1 MILLCLSVN
10 SYAQPGRDTFFIKKK
25 TGLIGKIAKSVFVN
39 TPSEE
44 IKMVSIKNASPFI
57 SYKGAVIRNIT
68 INKISYGNSMADTSR
83 RWGTL
88 LDGITSLLHNETRKR
103 TIEKNL
109 FFHSGDS
116 LLPFLLSDNE
126 RYLRSL
132 PFIQDSRIVI
142 KEIDDN
148 ASDSVE
154 IVVFYKEV
162 FALGFNLEAGG
173 PNQFYTEVKDENIK
187 GSGDQLIIKN
197 YTDINRTPGA
207 GWGAEYIKS
216 NIGGSF
222 INIIGGATNFNNA
235 INNGSKQEQFYYA
248 ALDLPLVSPYRCFT
262 GNITASS
269 HQNRNRYINDSLYK
283 SDYDYNYKQ
292 IDGWVGYNL
301 SSKAIIKE
309 KQQRLTRYFLAFRSN
324 YISFMEQPLIFKNK
338 YNYMYANSLDLLV
351 SITAFKQ
358 EFYNTSFIYGFGRNE
373 DIPEGI
379 NFSFTGGW
387 TNKYGIE
394 RYYTGVDLQKSYL
407 NNKGTYFNY
416 QIRAGSFLDKGSIE
430 DATVQLSADIFSK
443 LYHLGKSHWLL
454 RHFISASMTKQYKQL
469 LNQPLLLNSSYG
481 LPPLNN
487 NDSFCNTRF
496 TVNFQSVFFNTYS
509 LAGFR
514 FAPFAFGS
522 LSYVRT
528 TAASFNTGDGYTS
541 MGCGVRS
548 RNENLIFGTM
558 EFKAAYYP
566 RTISNYNQWRITF
579 NTELSYRYNS
589 RYIKKPDFIN
599 VN

>member
-1 MILLCLSVN
+1 MVILCLSVN
-10 SYAQPGRDTFFIKKK
+10 SYAQTGNDTFFIKKK
-25 TGLIGKIAKSVFVN
+25 TGLIGKLAKSVFVN

-44 IKMVSIKNASPFI
+44 IKMVSVKNSSPFI
-57 SYKGAVIRNIT
+57 SYKGAIIRNIT
-68 INKISYGNSMADTSR
+68 VNKISYGNSIVDTSR
-83 RWGTL
+83 RWSTL
-88 LDGITSLLHNETRKR
+88 LDRITNLLHNETRKR

-109 FFHSGDS
+109 FFRSGDS

-132 PFIQDSRIVI
+132 PFIQDSRIDI

-148 ASDSVE
+148 SSDSVD
-154 IVVFYKEV
+154 IVVIYKEV
-162 FALGFNLEAGG
+162 FALGFNFEASGS
-173 PNQFYTEVKDENIK
+173 NQFYCEGKDENIK
-187 GSGDQLIIKN
+187 GSGDQLSIKN

-207 GWGAEYIKS
+207 GWGAEYTKS

-222 INIIGGATNFNNA
+222 INIIGGATNISNA
-235 INNGSKQEQFYYA
+235 INNGAKQEQYFYTA
-248 ALDLPLVSPYRCFT
+248 FDLPLVSPYRCFT
-262 GNITASS
+262 GNLTASY
-269 HQNRNRYINDSLYK
+269 HHNKNRYIDDSVFK
-283 SDYDYNYKQ
+283 SDLNYNFKQ
-292 IDGWVGYNL
+292 VDGWIGYNL
-301 SSKAIIKE
+301 SSKIIIKE
-309 KQQRLTRYFLAFRSN
+309 NLHRLNRYFLAFRSN
-324 YISFMEQPLIFKNK
+324 YINFQDQPIIYKNK
-338 YNYMYANSLDLLV
+338 YNYLYANSLDLLI
-351 SITAFKQ
+351 SLTAFKQ
-358 EFYNTSFIYGFGRNE
+358 EFYNTTFIYGFGRNE

-379 NFSFTGGW
+379 NCSITGGW

-394 RYYTGVDLQKSYL
+394 RYYAGIDLQKTYL
-407 NNKGTYFNY
+407 NSKGTYFNY
-416 QIRAGSFLDKGSIE
+416 QVRAGSYLDKGSVE
-430 DATVQLSADIFSK
+430 DANFQVSADIFSR
-443 LYHLGKSHWLL
+443 LYHLGKSNWLL
-454 RHFISASMTKQYKQL
+454 RHFLSASITKQYKQL

-481 LPPLNN
+481 VPPLNN

-528 TAASFNTGDGYTS
+528 TAASFHDGDGYTS
-541 MGCGVRS
+541 LGCGVRS

-558 EFKAAYYP
+558 EFKATYYP
-566 RTISNYNQWRITF
+566 RSVNNINQWRITF

-589 RYIKKPDFIN
+589 RYIKKPDFIY